1 MEENER
7 NPDQPDEQKPAA
19 PGEEKPAPSTSK
31 PAFKGLLARQYM
43 AVQAFG
49 DPDDPEVQAYLADL
63 EKVLNAPD

>member
-1 MEENER
+1 MEDNVQKPADPEQ
-7 NPDQPDEQKPAA
+7 PGAAPPDEQQ
-19 PGEEKPAPSTSK
+19 PAPSTSK